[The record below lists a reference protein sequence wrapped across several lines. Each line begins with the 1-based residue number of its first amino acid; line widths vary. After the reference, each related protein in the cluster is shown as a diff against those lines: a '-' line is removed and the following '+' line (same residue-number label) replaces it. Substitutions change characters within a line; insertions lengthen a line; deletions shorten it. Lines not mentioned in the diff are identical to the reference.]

1 MLGSLFVYCRGVEE
15 AGVLVEVTSF
25 PFKTEFLMSSVVMV
39 NEVFL
44 SELQSQHP
52 LWMSRVISAAMICE
66 D

>member
-44 SELQSQHP
+44 SE
-52 LWMSRVISAAMICE
+52 
-66 D
+66 

>member
-1 MLGSLFVYCRGVEE
+1 MAAEFGGEENFKLKDLFRLSCLALLVYCRGVEE

-44 SELQSQHP
+44 SE
-52 LWMSRVISAAMICE
+52 
-66 D
+66 